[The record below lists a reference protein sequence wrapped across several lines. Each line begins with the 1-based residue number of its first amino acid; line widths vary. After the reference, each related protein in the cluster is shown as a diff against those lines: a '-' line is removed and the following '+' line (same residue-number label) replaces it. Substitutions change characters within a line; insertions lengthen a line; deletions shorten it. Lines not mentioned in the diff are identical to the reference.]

1 MAQKGSQSGKKG
13 QGVSKGGQIHI
24 CPENGGGI
32 LACFL
37 IPKHSTNG
45 IKIKTLNRRVLG
57 LLRSSKKHDFE
68 AAQYR
73 WTMILHG
80 GQNVRF
86 LVPKGSPNGTKW
98 GLKPGLNI
106 CKKTACFSGP
116 ALGRCD
122 TLLVGLCPV
131 ILGQLGREK
140 KGGEPVL
147 TRREP
152 SKRAGGYNV
161 IQRYITLYNVI

>member
-1 MAQKGSQSGKKG
+1 
-13 QGVSKGGQIHI
+13 VSKGGQIYI
-24 CPENGGGI
+24 CAENGGGI

-37 IPKHSTNG
+37 IPKHSKNS
-45 IKIKTLNRRVLG
+45 IKIKTRNRRVLD

-86 LVPKGSPNGTKW
+86 LVPKCSPNGTKW

-106 CKKTACFSGP
+106 C
-116 ALGRCD
+116 
-122 TLLVGLCPV
+122 
-131 ILGQLGREK
+131 
-140 KGGEPVL
+140 
-147 TRREP
+147 
-152 SKRAGGYNV
+152 
-161 IQRYITLYNVI
+161 